1 MAELPVI
8 LLPVGHDDDALD
20 ACLAALDAG
29 TPAGTRIWL
38 ADDARI
44 GPRGAQI
51 VQRWLQ
57 ATPLQ
62 ADYTCRQRS
71 IGEVAHLDDV
81 LRACGDADVIVLAP
95 DAMPAPGWAAALARC
110 FAGDASIA
118 TATPWCNAGEAAAWP
133 RIGEINPVQADAARL
148 ARACQALPALY
159 PELPAAIGHAV
170 LLRGNARRKAGG
182 LDVSSYRSWY
192 AALIDLSLRM
202 AGLGWRNALC
212 ETAFVA
218 RGGEGGP
225 ADGDMD
231 ALAARWP
238 SWHSRL
244 ATFLMQDP
252 LHATRLALQ
261 RGFDALEHAPAQ
273 QQLFQQDTPE
283 VGCPAP
289 RSHPDEGRTIRE
301 ADAGDRAPG
310 TRDAEADAV
319 PPPAPLSAAR
329 AGTPVHPADGSAS
342 GPPARGMHGEA
353 RAADNVPPAA
363 DMPPN

>member
-1 MAELPVI
+1 MTELPVI

-51 VQRWLQ
+51 VQRWL
-57 ATPLQ
+57 ASTSLQ

-81 LRACGDADVIVLAP
+81 LRACGDADVVVLAP
-95 DAMPAPGWAAALARC
+95 DAIPAPGWANALASC
-110 FAGDASIA
+110 FARDASIA

-133 RIGEINPVQADAARL
+133 RIGEINPVQPDASRL
-148 ARACQALPALY
+148 ARACQALPPLY

-170 LLRGNARRKAGG
+170 LIRGNARRKAGG
-182 LDVSSYRSWY
+182 LDPSSYRSWY

-225 ADGDMD
+225 AEGDMD
-231 ALAARWP
+231 ALAVRWP
-238 SWHSRL
+238 AWHSRL

-252 LHATRLALQ
+252 LYATRVALQ
-261 RGFDALEHAPAQ
+261 RGFDALERAPAQ
-273 QQLFQQDTPE
+273 QRLFDSGTT
-283 VGCPAP
+283 
-289 RSHPDEGRTIRE
+289 DEACLRTS
-301 ADAGDRAPG
+301 
-310 TRDAEADAV
+310 V
-319 PPPAPLSAAR
+319 SLSAA
-329 AGTPVHPADGSAS
+329 D
-342 GPPARGMHGEA
+342 GEA
-353 RAADNVPPAA
+353 RASGVGDTPVALPAA
-363 DMPPN
+363 DNMAPADNTLPK